1 MLSIPILGMIE
12 MFGSMTDRIM
22 PPKIFEFVEAPAF
35 SRYRDDYLD
44 DEGLAELQLS
54 LAANPETGDL
64 VPGAG
69 GIRKLRWKDPRRK
82 KGKRGGLRV
91 IYYCFLSDEEIW
103 LLTLYDKDEAADLT
117 KDEKEQLRRALEAER
132 AARKTKGER

>member
-1 MLSIPILGMIE
+1 VDDLRNPLAPRV
-12 MFGSMTDRIM
+12 FQ
-22 PPKIFEFVEAPAF
+22 FVEAPAF
-35 SRYRDDYLD
+35 SRYRDNYLD
-44 DEGLAELQLS
+44 DEGFRELQENLVR
-54 LAANPETGDL
+54 NPEAGDL

-69 GIRKLRWKDPRRK
+69 GIRKLRWKDSRRS

-117 KDEKEQLRRALEAER
+117 KDEKDQLRRALETER
-132 AARKTKGER
+132 AARKGRDRK

>member
-1 MLSIPILGMIE
+1 MDDLRNPLAPRV
-12 MFGSMTDRIM
+12 FQ
-22 PPKIFEFVEAPAF
+22 FVEAPAF
-35 SRYRDDYLD
+35 SRYRDNYLD
-44 DEGLAELQLS
+44 DEGFRELQENLVR
-54 LAANPETGDL
+54 NPEAGDL

-69 GIRKLRWKDPRRK
+69 GIRKLRWKDSRRS

-117 KDEKEQLRRALEAER
+117 KDEKDQLRRALETER
-132 AARKTKGER
+132 ATRKGRDRK

>member
-1 MLSIPILGMIE
+1 MAISDNPTPLRLLQ
-12 MFGSMTDRIM
+12 
-22 PPKIFEFVEAPAF
+22 FVEAPAF
-35 SRYRDDYLD
+35 TRFREHYLD
-44 DEGLAELQLS
+44 DQAFAELQHS
-54 LAANPETGDL
+54 LVRNPEEGDL

-103 LLTLYDKDEAADLT
+103 LLTLYDKDEASDLT
-117 KDEKEQLRRALEAER
+117 KAEKDQLRQALEAER
-132 AARKTKGER
+132 AARKVRNPI